1 MQTKQRSHS
10 RPMNPRGTD
19 HWELSPREIAE
30 ILGESEQEPLQLIPR
45 IRAVL
50 GPKVVRQFLDK
61 TLQIEAN
68 GGLLVRNGSRRR
80 TRGGVFFH
88 IAKCRC
94 RGLAYQ
100 RILCGLELPR
110 KSNAKQSPM
119 ARSPHTGEAQMPATL
134 VFRPAQWTNHND
146 YIMTTC
152 TVSAPKNLPR
162 ELPVVE
168 PGQSNTWVVVIGIRQ
183 WRRVVDVFRAVVDDK
198 LILQGTPMSCNRQLI
213 LMATSVQSVFVERQR
228 QEAQRAAS
236 PGAVAS

>member
-10 RPMNPRGTD
+10 RPMHTRGTG

-30 ILGESEQEPLQLIPR
+30 SLGESAEEPLQLMTR

-50 GPKVVRQFLDK
+50 GPKVVHQFFDK

-68 GGLLVRNGSRRR
+68 GELLVRNGSRRR
-80 TRGGVFFH
+80 TRGRVFFH
-88 IAKCRC
+88 IAQCRC

-110 KSNAKQSPM
+110 KSKSQQRPI
-119 ARSPHTGEAQMPATL
+119 ARTPHTREAQMQATL
-134 VFRPAQWTNHND
+134 VFRPDKCTNHTD
-146 YIMTTC
+146 YIMPTC

-162 ELPVVE
+162 ALPVVE

-198 LILQGTPMSCNRQLI
+198 LIIQGTPMSLN
-213 LMATSVQSVFVERQR
+213 
-228 QEAQRAAS
+228 
-236 PGAVAS
+236 G